1 MKFNKII
8 SCVLCL
14 SLLLSFSGC
23 KKSDGNLSGS
33 LPEENTVL
41 KTDTKNYI
49 TLLYSAADSFNPYT
63 LKTDINRQIVKL
75 LYEPLVK
82 LNNNFE
88 VVNSL
93 ASSVVM
99 DKKEC
104 RVTLKSVRF
113 SDGTLLTS
121 EDVIYSYNLARNS
134 ATSYAKKLY
143 EVESVESEGNTVVVF
158 NVTKCDPYFPAVLD
172 FPIIKKGSDTL
183 TDSDS
188 VGLPPIGC
196 GKYRLNDE
204 NNGMVANDYYF
215 EKTKSI
221 TDIKLIN
228 APDNEAV
235 AHYTEIGA
243 ADIYFTEISDGNI
256 TRMSGNRQEI
266 NLNNLVYLGIN
277 QNHSPLGEER
287 MRQAISSALDR
298 VKLCETAYYNNA
310 LPATGFFHPAWRETD
325 SVQNIQIDAKTEI
338 TIENLEEIGYN
349 KLNSEGLRVNSKGV
363 PLKFTLLVNSENRIR
378 VLAANTIAR
387 QLKSAGIGITV
398 VEKEYAEYLS
408 CLQKGNFQ
416 LYLGE
421 IKITDNMDFSQ
432 LVLKD
437 GTAAFGLP
445 KVSSEKDEKENT
457 EEDKETAKKTEEET
471 KEDEN
476 GQENKKEGTDS
487 EEKDTS
493 SQSVLNEFYNGN
505 ATVKDVAAVLQTE
518 MPFVPICYRTGV
530 LLYNENIENVK
541 NSSFSDI
548 YFSIYSY
555 SVTKG

>member
-1 MKFNKII
+1 MKLNKII
-8 SCVLCL
+8 CCVLCF
-14 SLLLSFSGC
+14 LLALSFSGC

-33 LPEENTVL
+33 LPEENLTL
-41 KTDTKNYI
+41 RTDAKDYI

-93 ASSVVM
+93 ASSVEM
-99 DKKEC
+99 NGKEC
-104 RVTLKSVRF
+104 RVTLKNARF
-113 SDGTLLTS
+113 SDGTTLS
-121 EDVIYSYNLARNS
+121 SDDVIYSYNLARNS
-134 ATSYAKKLY
+134 ETSYGKKLY
-143 EVESVESEGNTVVVF
+143 EVESVMSEGESVVVF
-158 NVTKCDPYFPAVLD
+158 NINKNDPYFPAVLD

-188 VGLPPIGC
+188 VSLPPVGC

-204 NNGMVANDYYF
+204 YNGMVANDYYF
-215 EKTKSI
+215 EKPKSI
-221 TDIKLIN
+221 SNIKLVN
-228 APDNEAV
+228 APDSESV

-266 NLNNLVYLGIN
+266 NLNNLVYLGFN
-277 QNHSPLGEER
+277 QNYAPLGEQR
-287 MRQAISSALDR
+287 LRQAISSALDR
-298 VKLCETAYYNNA
+298 VKFCESAYYNNA
-310 LPATGFFHPAWRETD
+310 LPATGFFHPAWKETS
-325 SVQNIQIDAKTEI
+325 SVQNIQIEAKSEI

-349 KLNSEGLRVNSKGV
+349 KLNGEGLRVGSNGV

-378 VLAANTIAR
+378 VLAANTVAK
-387 QLKSAGIGITV
+387 QLKTVGIGITV
-398 VEKEYAEYLS
+398 VEKSYADYLS
-408 CLQKGNFQ
+408 CLQSGNFQ

-421 IKITDNMDFSQ
+421 IRLTENMDFSQ
-432 LVLKD
+432 LVLE
-437 GTAAFGLP
+437 GGAVAFGLP
-445 KVSSEKDEKENT
+445 KVDSA
-457 EEDKETAKKTEEET
+457 EEGAEEPKEEET
-471 KEDEN
+471 E
-476 GQENKKEGTDS
+476 QENEEEETDPK
-487 EEKDTS
+487 EKDTS

-505 ATVKDVAAVLQTE
+505 ATVRDVAAVLQTE
-518 MPFVPICYRTGV
+518 MPIVPICYRTGV
-530 LLYNENIENVK
+530 LFYNENIENVI

>member
-1 MKFNKII
+1 MKLNKII
-8 SCVLCL
+8 CCVLCF
-14 SLLLSFSGC
+14 LLALSFSGC

-33 LPEENTVL
+33 LPEENLTL
-41 KTDTKNYI
+41 RTDAKDYI

-93 ASSVVM
+93 ASSVEM
-99 DKKEC
+99 NGKEC
-104 RVTLKSVRF
+104 RVTLKNARF
-113 SDGTLLTS
+113 SDGTTLS
-121 EDVIYSYNLARNS
+121 SDDVIYSYNLARNS
-134 ATSYAKKLY
+134 ETSYGKKLY
-143 EVESVESEGNTVVVF
+143 EVESVRREGESVLVF
-158 NVTKCDPYFPAVLD
+158 NINKNDPYFPAVLD
-172 FPIIKKGSDTL
+172 FPIIKKDSDTL

-188 VGLPPIGC
+188 VSLPPVGC

-204 NNGMVANDYYF
+204 YNGMVANDYYF
-215 EKTKSI
+215 EKPKSI
-221 TDIKLIN
+221 SNIKLVN
-228 APDNEAV
+228 APDSESV

-266 NLNNLVYLGIN
+266 NLNNLVYLGFN
-277 QNHSPLGEER
+277 QNYAPLGEQR
-287 MRQAISSALDR
+287 LRQAISSALDR
-298 VKLCETAYYNNA
+298 VKFCESAYYNNA
-310 LPATGFFHPAWRETD
+310 LPATGFFHPAWRETS
-325 SVQNIQIDAKTEI
+325 SVQNIQIEAKSEI

-349 KLNSEGLRVNSKGV
+349 KLNGEGLRVNSNVV

-378 VLAANTIAR
+378 VLAANTVAK
-387 QLKSAGIGITV
+387 QLKTVGIGITV
-398 VEKEYAEYLS
+398 VEKSYADYLS
-408 CLQKGNFQ
+408 CLQSGNFQ

-421 IKITDNMDFSQ
+421 IRLTENMDFSQ
-432 LVLKD
+432 LVLE
-437 GTAAFGLP
+437 GGAVAFGLP
-445 KVSSEKDEKENT
+445 KVDSA
-457 EEDKETAKKTEEET
+457 EEGAEEPKEEET
-471 KEDEN
+471 E
-476 GQENKKEGTDS
+476 QENEEEETDPK
-487 EEKDTS
+487 EKDTS

-505 ATVKDVAAVLQTE
+505 ATVRDVAAVLQTE
-518 MPFVPICYRTGV
+518 MPIVPICYRTGV
-530 LLYNENIENVK
+530 LFYNENIENVI

>member
-1 MKFNKII
+1 MKLNKII
-8 SCVLCL
+8 CCVLCF
-14 SLLLSFSGC
+14 LLALSFSGC

-33 LPEENTVL
+33 LPEENLTL
-41 KTDTKNYI
+41 RTDAKDYI

-93 ASSVVM
+93 ASSVEM
-99 DKKEC
+99 NGKEC
-104 RVTLKSVRF
+104 RVTLKNARF
-113 SDGTLLTS
+113 SDGTTLS
-121 EDVIYSYNLARNS
+121 SDDVIYSYNLARNS
-134 ATSYAKKLY
+134 ETSYGKKLY
-143 EVESVESEGNTVVVF
+143 EVESVMSEGESVVVF
-158 NVTKCDPYFPAVLD
+158 NINKNDPYFPAVLD

-188 VGLPPIGC
+188 VSLPPVGC

-204 NNGMVANDYYF
+204 YNGMVANDYYF
-215 EKTKSI
+215 EKPKSI
-221 TDIKLIN
+221 SNIKLVN
-228 APDNEAV
+228 APDSESV

-266 NLNNLVYLGIN
+266 NLNNLVYLGFN
-277 QNHSPLGEER
+277 QNYAPLGEQR
-287 MRQAISSALDR
+287 LRQAISSALDR
-298 VKLCETAYYNNA
+298 VKFCESAYYNNA
-310 LPATGFFHPAWRETD
+310 LPATGFFHPAWKETS
-325 SVQNIQIDAKTEI
+325 SVQNIQIEAKTEI

-349 KLNSEGLRVNSKGV
+349 KLNGEGLRVNSNVV

-378 VLAANTIAR
+378 VLAANTVAK
-387 QLKSAGIGITV
+387 QLKTVGIGITV
-398 VEKEYAEYLS
+398 VEKSYADYLS
-408 CLQKGNFQ
+408 CLQSGNFQ

-421 IKITDNMDFSQ
+421 IRLTENMDFSQ
-432 LVLKD
+432 LVLE
-437 GTAAFGLP
+437 GGAVAFGLP
-445 KVSSEKDEKENT
+445 KVDSAEEGAEEPKEEGT
-457 EEDKETAKKTEEET
+457 EQENEEEET
-471 KEDEN
+471 DPK
-476 GQENKKEGTDS
+476 
-487 EEKDTS
+487 EKDTS

-505 ATVKDVAAVLQTE
+505 ATVRDVAAVLQTE
-518 MPFVPICYRTGV
+518 MPVVPICYRTGV
-530 LLYNENIENVK
+530 LFYNENIENVI

>member
-1 MKFNKII
+1 MKLNKII
-8 SCVLCL
+8 CCVLCF
-14 SLLLSFSGC
+14 LLALSFSGC

-33 LPEENTVL
+33 LPEENLTL
-41 KTDTKNYI
+41 RTDAKDYI

-93 ASSVVM
+93 ASSVEM
-99 DKKEC
+99 KGKEC
-104 RVTLKSVRF
+104 RVTLKNARF
-113 SDGTLLTS
+113 SDGTTLS
-121 EDVIYSYNLARNS
+121 SDDVIYSYNLARNS
-134 ATSYAKKLY
+134 ETSYGKKLY
-143 EVESVESEGNTVVVF
+143 EVESVRSEGELALVF
-158 NVTKCDPYFPAVLD
+158 NINKNDPYFPAVLD

-188 VGLPPIGC
+188 VSLPPVGC
-196 GKYRLNDE
+196 GKYRLNE
-204 NNGMVANDYYF
+204 EYNGMVANDYYF
-215 EKTKSI
+215 EKPKSI
-221 TDIKLIN
+221 RSIKLIN
-228 APDNEAV
+228 APDSESV

-266 NLNNLVYLGIN
+266 NLNNLVYLGFN
-277 QNHSPLGEER
+277 QNYAPLGEQR
-287 MRQAISSALDR
+287 LRQAVSSALDR
-298 VKLCETAYYNNA
+298 VKFCETAYYNNA
-310 LPATGFFHPAWRETD
+310 LPATGFFHPAWRETS
-325 SVQNIQIDAKTEI
+325 SVQNIQIEAKSEI

-349 KLNSEGLRVNSKGV
+349 KLNGEGLRVNSNGI

-378 VLAANTIAR
+378 VLAANTVAK
-387 QLKSAGIGITV
+387 QLKTVGIGITV
-398 VEKEYAEYLS
+398 VEKSYADYLS
-408 CLQKGNFQ
+408 CLQSGNFQ

-421 IKITDNMDFSQ
+421 IKLTENMDFSQ
-432 LVLKD
+432 LVLNE

-445 KVSSEKDEKENT
+445 KVSDSEENA
-457 EEDKETAKKTEEET
+457 EEPKEEET
-471 KEDEN
+471 EKEETDP
-476 GQENKKEGTDS
+476 KE
-487 EEKDTS
+487 KYTS

-518 MPFVPICYRTGV
+518 MPIVPICYRTGV
-530 LLYNENIENVK
+530 LFYNENIENVK
-541 NSSFSDI
+541 NASFSDI

>member
-1 MKFNKII
+1 MKLNKII
-8 SCVLCL
+8 CCVLCF
-14 SLLLSFSGC
+14 LLALSFSGC

-33 LPEENTVL
+33 LPEENLTL
-41 KTDTKNYI
+41 RTDAKDYI

-93 ASSVVM
+93 ASSVEM
-99 DKKEC
+99 KGKEC
-104 RVTLKSVRF
+104 RVTLKNARF
-113 SDGTLLTS
+113 SDGTTLS
-121 EDVIYSYNLARNS
+121 SDDVIYSYNLARNS
-134 ATSYAKKLY
+134 ETSYGKKLY
-143 EVESVESEGNTVVVF
+143 EVESVRREGESGLVF
-158 NVTKCDPYFPAVLD
+158 NINKNDPYFPAVLD

-188 VGLPPIGC
+188 VSLPPVGC

-204 NNGMVANDYYF
+204 YNGMVANDYYF
-215 EKTKSI
+215 EKPKSI
-221 TDIKLIN
+221 SNIKLVN
-228 APDNEAV
+228 APDSESV

-266 NLNNLVYLGIN
+266 NLNNLVYLGFN
-277 QNHSPLGEER
+277 QNYAPLGEQR
-287 MRQAISSALDR
+287 LRQAISSALDR
-298 VKLCETAYYNNA
+298 VKFCESAYYNNA
-310 LPATGFFHPAWRETD
+310 LPATGFFHPAWKETS
-325 SVQNIQIDAKTEI
+325 SVQNIQIEAKSEI

-349 KLNSEGLRVNSKGV
+349 KLNGEGLRVNSNVV

-378 VLAANTIAR
+378 VLAANTVAK
-387 QLKSAGIGITV
+387 QLKTVGIGITV
-398 VEKEYAEYLS
+398 VEKSYADYLS
-408 CLQKGNFQ
+408 CLQSGNFQ

-421 IKITDNMDFSQ
+421 IRLTENMDFSQ
-432 LVLKD
+432 LVLE
-437 GTAAFGLP
+437 GGAVAFGLP
-445 KVSSEKDEKENT
+445 KVDSAEEGAEEPKEEGT
-457 EEDKETAKKTEEET
+457 EQENEEEET
-471 KEDEN
+471 DPK
-476 GQENKKEGTDS
+476 
-487 EEKDTS
+487 EKDTS

-505 ATVKDVAAVLQTE
+505 ATVRDVAAVLQTE
-518 MPFVPICYRTGV
+518 MPVVPICYRTGV
-530 LLYNENIENVK
+530 LFYNENIENVI

>member
-1 MKFNKII
+1 MKLNKII
-8 SCVLCL
+8 CCVLCF
-14 SLLLSFSGC
+14 LLALSFSGC

-33 LPEENTVL
+33 LPEENLTL
-41 KTDTKNYI
+41 RTDAKDYI

-93 ASSVVM
+93 ASSVEM
-99 DKKEC
+99 NGKEC
-104 RVTLKSVRF
+104 RVTLKNARF
-113 SDGTLLTS
+113 SDGTTLS
-121 EDVIYSYNLARNS
+121 SDDVIYSYNLARNS
-134 ATSYAKKLY
+134 ETSYGKKLY
-143 EVESVESEGNTVVVF
+143 EVESVMSEGESVVVF
-158 NVTKCDPYFPAVLD
+158 NINKNDPYFPAVLD
-172 FPIIKKGSDTL
+172 FPIIKKDSDTL

-188 VGLPPIGC
+188 VSLPPVGC

-204 NNGMVANDYYF
+204 YNGMVANDYYF
-215 EKTKSI
+215 EKPKSI
-221 TDIKLIN
+221 SNIKLVN
-228 APDNEAV
+228 APDSESV

-266 NLNNLVYLGIN
+266 NLNNLVYLGFN
-277 QNHSPLGEER
+277 QNYAPLGEQR
-287 MRQAISSALDR
+287 LRQAISSALDR
-298 VKLCETAYYNNA
+298 VKFCESAYYNNA
-310 LPATGFFHPAWRETD
+310 LPATGFFHPAWKETS
-325 SVQNIQIDAKTEI
+325 SVQNIQIEAKSEI

-349 KLNSEGLRVNSKGV
+349 KLNGEGLGVNSNGV

-378 VLAANTIAR
+378 VLAANTVAK
-387 QLKSAGIGITV
+387 QLKTVGIGITV
-398 VEKEYAEYLS
+398 VEKSYADYLS
-408 CLQKGNFQ
+408 CLQSGNFQ

-421 IKITDNMDFSQ
+421 IRLTENMDFSQ
-432 LVLKD
+432 LVLE
-437 GTAAFGLP
+437 GGAVAFGLP
-445 KVSSEKDEKENT
+445 KVDSA
-457 EEDKETAKKTEEET
+457 EEGAEEPKEEET
-471 KEDEN
+471 E
-476 GQENKKEGTDS
+476 QENEEEETDPK
-487 EEKDTS
+487 EKDTS

-505 ATVKDVAAVLQTE
+505 ATVRDVAAVLQTE
-518 MPFVPICYRTGV
+518 MPIVPICYRTGV
-530 LLYNENIENVK
+530 LFYNENIENVI

>member
-1 MKFNKII
+1 MKFKKIV
-8 SCVLCL
+8 CYVLCFL
-14 SLLLSFSGC
+14 LLLSFSGC
-23 KKSDGNLSGS
+23 KKGDGNLSGS
-33 LPEENTVL
+33 LPEENLTQQTNA
-41 KTDTKNYI
+41 KDYI

-93 ASSVVM
+93 ASSVEM
-99 DKKEC
+99 KGKEC
-104 RVTLKSVRF
+104 RVTLKNARF
-113 SDGTLLTS
+113 SDGSALS
-121 EDVIYSYNLARNS
+121 SDDVIYSYNLARNS
-134 ATSYAKKLY
+134 ETSYGKKLY
-143 EVESVESEGNTVVVF
+143 EVESVRSEGELALVF
-158 NVTKCDPYFPAVLD
+158 NINKNDPYFPAVLD

-188 VGLPPIGC
+188 VSLPPVGC
-196 GKYRLNDE
+196 GKYRLNE
-204 NNGMVANDYYF
+204 EYNGMVANDYYF
-215 EKTKSI
+215 EKPKSI
-221 TDIKLIN
+221 RSIKLIN
-228 APDNEAV
+228 APDSESV

-266 NLNNLVYLGIN
+266 NLNNLVYLGFN
-277 QNHSPLGEER
+277 QNYAPLGEQR
-287 MRQAISSALDR
+287 LRQAVSSALDR
-298 VKLCETAYYNNA
+298 VKFCETAYYNNA
-310 LPATGFFHPAWRETD
+310 LPATGFFHPAWRETS
-325 SVQNIQIDAKTEI
+325 SVQNIQIEAKSEI

-349 KLNSEGLRVNSKGV
+349 KLNGEGLRVNSNGI

-378 VLAANTIAR
+378 VLAANTVAK
-387 QLKSAGIGITV
+387 QLKTVGIGITV
-398 VEKEYAEYLS
+398 IEKSYADYLS
-408 CLQKGNFQ
+408 CLQSGNFQ

-421 IKITDNMDFSQ
+421 IKLTENMDFSQ
-432 LVLKD
+432 LVLNE

-445 KVSSEKDEKENT
+445 KVSDSEENAEEPKKDE
-457 EEDKETAKKTEEET
+457 TEEEET
-471 KEDEN
+471 EKEETDP
-476 GQENKKEGTDS
+476 KE
-487 EEKDTS
+487 KYTS

-518 MPFVPICYRTGV
+518 MPIVPICYRTGV
-530 LLYNENIENVK
+530 LFYNENIENVK
-541 NSSFSDI
+541 NASFSDI

>member
-1 MKFNKII
+1 MKFKKII
-8 SCVLCL
+8 SCILCFMV
-14 SLLLSFSGC
+14 LLSFSGC
-23 KKSDGNLSGS
+23 KKNSGNLSGS
-33 LPEENTVL
+33 LPEENTIL
-41 KTDTKNYI
+41 HTDAKDYI

-93 ASSVVM
+93 ASSVEM
-99 DKKEC
+99 KGKEC
-104 RVTLKSVRF
+104 KVTLKNARF
-113 SDGTLLTS
+113 SDGTTLS
-121 EDVIYSYNLARNS
+121 SDDVIYSYNLARNS
-134 ATSYAKKLY
+134 ETSYGKKLY
-143 EVESVESEGNTVVVF
+143 EVESVRSEGELALVF
-158 NVTKCDPYFPAVLD
+158 NINKNDPYFPAVLD

-188 VGLPPIGC
+188 VSLPPVGC
-196 GKYRLNDE
+196 GKYRLNE
-204 NNGMVANDYYF
+204 EYNGMVANDYYF
-215 EKTKSI
+215 EKPKSI
-221 TDIKLIN
+221 SSIKLIN
-228 APDNEAV
+228 APDSESV

-266 NLNNLVYLGIN
+266 NLNNLVYLGFN
-277 QNHSPLGEER
+277 QNYAPLGEQR
-287 MRQAISSALDR
+287 LRQAISSALDR

-310 LPATGFFHPAWRETD
+310 LPATGFFHPAWRDTS
-325 SVQNIQIDAKTEI
+325 SVQNIQIEAKTEI

-349 KLNSEGLRVNSKGV
+349 KLNSEGIRVNSNGV
-363 PLKFTLLVNSENRIR
+363 PLKFNLLVNSENRIR
-378 VLAANTIAR
+378 VLAANTVAG
-387 QLKSAGIGITV
+387 QLKSAGIEITV
-398 VEKEYAEYLS
+398 VEKSYADYLS
-408 CLQKGNFQ
+408 CLQSGNFQ

-421 IKITDNMDFSQ
+421 IKLTDNMDFSQ
-432 LVLKD
+432 LILNG
-437 GTAAFGLP
+437 GTSAFGLP
-445 KVSSEKDEKENT
+445 KVSDSEETQEEPKEGENDE
-457 EEDKETAKKTEEET
+457 KKTES
-471 KEDEN
+471 EN
-476 GQENKKEGTDS
+476 
-487 EEKDTS
+487 KDTS

-518 MPFVPICYRTGV
+518 MPVVPICYRTGV
-530 LLYNENIENVK
+530 LFHNENIENVK

>member
-1 MKFNKII
+1 MKLNKII
-8 SCVLCL
+8 CCVLCF
-14 SLLLSFSGC
+14 LLALSFSGC

-33 LPEENTVL
+33 LPEENLTL
-41 KTDTKNYI
+41 RTDAKDYI

-93 ASSVVM
+93 ASSVEM
-99 DKKEC
+99 NGKEC
-104 RVTLKSVRF
+104 RVTLKNARF
-113 SDGTLLTS
+113 SDGTTLS
-121 EDVIYSYNLARNS
+121 SDDVIYSYNLARNS
-134 ATSYAKKLY
+134 ETSYGKKLY
-143 EVESVESEGNTVVVF
+143 EVESVMSEGESVVVF
-158 NVTKCDPYFPAVLD
+158 NINKNDPYFPAVLD

-188 VGLPPIGC
+188 VSLPPVGC

-204 NNGMVANDYYF
+204 YNGMVANDYYF
-215 EKTKSI
+215 EKPKSI
-221 TDIKLIN
+221 SNIKLVN
-228 APDNEAV
+228 APDSESV

-266 NLNNLVYLGIN
+266 NLNNLVYLGFN
-277 QNHSPLGEER
+277 QNYAPLGEQR
-287 MRQAISSALDR
+287 LRQAISSALDR
-298 VKLCETAYYNNA
+298 VKFCESAYYNNA
-310 LPATGFFHPAWRETD
+310 LPATGFFHPAWKETS
-325 SVQNIQIDAKTEI
+325 SVQNIQIEAKTEI

-349 KLNSEGLRVNSKGV
+349 KLNGEGLRVGSNGV

-378 VLAANTIAR
+378 VLAANTVAK
-387 QLKSAGIGITV
+387 QLKTVGIGITV
-398 VEKEYAEYLS
+398 VEKSYADYLS
-408 CLQKGNFQ
+408 CLQSGNFQ

-421 IKITDNMDFSQ
+421 IRLTENMDFSQ
-432 LVLKD
+432 LVLE
-437 GTAAFGLP
+437 GGAVAFGLP
-445 KVSSEKDEKENT
+445 KVDSA
-457 EEDKETAKKTEEET
+457 EEGAEEPKEEET
-471 KEDEN
+471 E
-476 GQENKKEGTDS
+476 QENEEEETDPK
-487 EEKDTS
+487 EKDTS

-505 ATVKDVAAVLQTE
+505 ATVRDVAAVLQTE
-518 MPFVPICYRTGV
+518 MPIVPICYRTGV
-530 LLYNENIENVK
+530 LFYNENIENVI